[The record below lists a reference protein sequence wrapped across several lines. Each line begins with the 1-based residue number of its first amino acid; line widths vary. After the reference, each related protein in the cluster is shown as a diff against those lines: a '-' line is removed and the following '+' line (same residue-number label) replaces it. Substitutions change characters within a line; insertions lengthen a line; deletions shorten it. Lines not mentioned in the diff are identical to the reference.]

1 MKSKNNL
8 LFKSFQP
15 TQSMKKFIFDF
26 IGEVDNRIK
35 PKRSIEIT
43 VDRDHAV
50 MVILLMG
57 NEGFWV

>member
-8 LFKSFQP
+8 LFKSLQP

-35 PKRSIEIT
+35 PKRPIELT
-43 VDRDHAV
+43 VDRGTQICKV
-50 MVILLMG
+50 RI
-57 NEGFWV
+57 